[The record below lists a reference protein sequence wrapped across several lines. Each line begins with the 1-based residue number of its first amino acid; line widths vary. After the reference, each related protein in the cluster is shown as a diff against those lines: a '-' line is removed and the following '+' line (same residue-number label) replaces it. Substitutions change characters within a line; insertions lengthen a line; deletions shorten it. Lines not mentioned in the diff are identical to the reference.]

1 MLEGTPRYHQVQ
13 LPTETEA
20 DLKILDHFAL
30 DKSFCSLMK
39 EVSKTVRL
47 VGTEIFLV

>member
-13 LPTETEA
+13 FPTEIEA

-30 DKSFCSLMK
+30 CKSCCNLMK
-39 EVSKTVRL
+39 AVSKTVRL
-47 VGTEIFLV
+47 VGMV